1 MEEELT
7 LRIILEKP
15 TVDVSFGLQKG
26 NGNNYETVQKQASK
40 GENLLFELQIR
51 VKCASNKAPVFLGP
65 FAQGTPV
72 DRFIYIDIGTYAG
85 QVGSEWGR
93 RLKIPL
99 SGITLDMIQKCIG
112 DRPFVIE
119 TSVAGTGKDGGPNCA
134 TVKPFNGWKL
144 KSAAI

>member
-15 TVDVSFGLQKG
+15 TVGVNFGLQKG
-26 NGNNYETVQKQASK
+26 NGNNYETVQTQTGK
-40 GENLLFELQIR
+40 GENLLFEFKIK
-51 VKCASNKAPVFLGP
+51 VKCADNKAPVFLGP

-93 RLKIPL
+93 RLKSPL
-99 SGITLDMIQKCIG
+99 TGITLDMIQRCIG
-112 DRPFVIE
+112 DQSFVIE

-144 KSAAI
+144 KFADI